1 MATLTIRN
9 VDPELREKLR
19 VRAALNGRSM
29 EAELRQLLN
38 EALRDR
44 QPRRELNLAEAIRQ
58 RFLPL
63 GGADDLEAH
72 PPVSV
77 GAPPTIER

>member
-1 MATLTIRN
+1 MTTLTIRN

-29 EAELRQLLN
+29 EAELRHLLSDT
-38 EALRDR
+38 LRDPV
-44 QPRRELNLAEAIRQ
+44 PRRELNLAEAIRQ

-63 GGADDLEAH
+63 GGVDDLEPH
-72 PPVSV
+72 PSV
-77 GAPPTIER
+77 DVPPPSKIER